1 MLQWTMTGALV
12 LCGLGLAVTGA
23 ATGASTGAA
32 TGSPEGE
39 KGKGQRLTERHQA
52 SYADGGMARWQAAMT
67 PELAHEFL
75 AEHFEGE
82 WKATM
87 RVSTGMNQGMG
98 PPSEGTATGSPILG
112 GRYIEVR
119 SKGSMMGMPIEGVT
133 VLGYDTVRKLFHAT
147 MFDTIGTGVKTLWGN
162 LDKTGTVLTLVGEM
176 DEPMSG
182 EIGKSFLVAWT
193 FHEDGSQM
201 QEVKEIL
208 YGEAF
213 TVVTIESVRAEA
225 KKP

>member
-1 MLQWTMTGALV
+1 MRQWTMTGAVV
-12 LCGLGLAVTGA
+12 LCGLGMASMGAGSGA
-23 ATGASTGAA
+23 ATGAA

-39 KGKGQRLTERHQA
+39 KSKGQQLTERHQA
-52 SYADGGMARWQAAMT
+52 SYADGGMARWQASMT

-75 AEHFEGE
+75 AERFAGD

-87 RVSTGMNQGMG
+87 RISTGMNQGLG
-98 PPSEGTATGSPILG
+98 PASEGSATGTPILG
-112 GRYIEVR
+112 GRYIDLR
-119 SKGSMMGMPIEGVT
+119 AKGSMMGMPIEGVT
-133 VLGYDTVRKLFHAT
+133 ILGYDTVRKLFHAT

-162 LDKTGTVLTLVGEM
+162 LDQTGTVLTLVGEM

-193 FHEDGSQM
+193 FHEDGGHT

-213 TVVTIESVRAEA
+213 TVVTVTSVRAE
-225 KKP
+225 